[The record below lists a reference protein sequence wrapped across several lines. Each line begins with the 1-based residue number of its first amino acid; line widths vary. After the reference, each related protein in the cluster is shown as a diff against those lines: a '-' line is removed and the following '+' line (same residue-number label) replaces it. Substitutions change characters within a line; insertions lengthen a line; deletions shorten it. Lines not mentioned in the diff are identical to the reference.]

1 MAVMV
6 VFLSCRTSK
15 TCICDMIQRRKGYG
29 KREPLRDAHKIYI
42 VCVENVEIMTNV
54 FLSQKWGTFLGKRD
68 VMFLFFFFFR
78 PQMYLYLLRC
88 RMLVVRFRKTVSYY

>member
-1 MAVMV
+1 
-6 VFLSCRTSK
+6 
-15 TCICDMIQRRKGYG
+15 MIQRRKGYG

-68 VMFLFFFFFR
+68 VMFLFFFFFVHKCI
-78 PQMYLYLLRC
+78 YTFYDAVC
-88 RMLVVRFRKTVSYY
+88 WW

>member
-68 VMFLFFFFFR
+68 VMFLFFFFFVHKCI
-78 PQMYLYLLRC
+78 YTFYDAVC
-88 RMLVVRFRKTVSYY
+88 WW